1 MKCKR
6 CKDTAEVALPSHHAG
21 FCRDCFLLFF
31 SRQVQRAIKDHAMFG
46 PDDRVLL
53 ALSGGKDSL
62 ALASIL
68 ADLGYGIA
76 GMHVDLGIPNSS
88 EGARAA
94 VERFCEQEGVDLIV
108 VELESKGLAIPDAKK
123 KVNRPV
129 CSMCGKIKRY
139 YFNKTALDMGFDV
152 LATGHNLDDEVGRL
166 LANTLRWDT
175 AYLAGQSPYL
185 PPAGGLAARARPLY
199 RLGEFETAAYCFFKG
214 IKEWSAPCP
223 YSKGASFTVK
233 KRMMS
238 ELERESPG
246 TKLSFY
252 EEFLKNARP
261 MFSERREYEGGPPEP
276 CPECGYP
283 AAGDLCGVCR
293 LKTLMS
299 G

>member
-1 MKCKR
+1 M
-6 CKDTAEVALPSHHAG
+6 
-21 FCRDCFLLFF
+21 LFF
-31 SRQVQRAIKDHAMFG
+31 SRQVQRAIKDHAMFDNG
-46 PDDRVLL
+46 HRVLL

-68 ADLGYGIA
+68 ESLGYDIA
-76 GMHVDLGIPNSS
+76 GMHVDLGIPGSS
-88 EGARAA
+88 EGAREA
-94 VERFCEQEGVDLIV
+94 VERFCESHGLELYT
-108 VELESKGLAIPDAKK
+108 VELRQEGLAIPDMKK
-123 KVNRPV
+123 KVSRPV

-139 YFNKTALDMGFDV
+139 YFNKTALDHGFDV

-175 AYLAGQSPYL
+175 AYLAGQSPLL
-185 PPAGGLAARARPLY
+185 PAAGGLASKARPLY

-214 IKEWSAPCP
+214 IREWSAPCP

-233 KRMMS
+233 KRMMN

-261 MFSERREYEGGPPEP
+261 VFEADLERESGRPGP

-293 LKTLMS
+293 LKTLAA
-299 G
+299 